1 MHLATCLKYA
11 FTMRAQVHELP
22 ENHCGDKRVGGGRRG
37 AIFFHIFHPV
47 REANV
52 IVHERIANLPQETH
66 VLVQF
71 MLNEAG
77 CEHRRLHQ
85 SNVKF
90 RNKND

>member
-1 MHLATCLKYA
+1 M
-11 FTMRAQVHELP
+11 HELP
-22 ENHCGDKRVGGGRRG
+22 ENHCGDKRVGGGRRGGGGG

-52 IVHERIANLPQETH
+52 IVHECIANLPQETH